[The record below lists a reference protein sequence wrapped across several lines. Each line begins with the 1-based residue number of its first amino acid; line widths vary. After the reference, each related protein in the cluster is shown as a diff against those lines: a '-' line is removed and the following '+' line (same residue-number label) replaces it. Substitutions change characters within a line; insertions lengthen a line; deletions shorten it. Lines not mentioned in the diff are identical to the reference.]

1 MERRWKRAQNE
12 FGKVKQ
18 CHCERVKVLFTQ
30 LCPFVTPS
38 TVALKAPLSTEFSR
52 QEYWSGFQSL
62 LQGIFPTQGS
72 NLGLFSCI
80 AGGFFTVGA
89 TREDIVVT
97 KLREECVCV
106 LRGSMCFWHDK
117 RIEMSGSVYF
127 SLWAVDVVAGYGSI
141 SKVIY
146 SLA

>member
-1 MERRWKRAQNE
+1 MD
-12 FGKVKQ
+12 FS
-18 CHCERVKVLFTQ
+18 
-30 LCPFVTPS
+30 P
-38 TVALKAPLSTEFSR
+38 FSR
-52 QEYWSGFQSL
+52 ASSRPRDQTWD
-62 LQGIFPTQGS
+62 
-72 NLGLFSCI
+72 SCL
-80 AGGFFTVGA
+80 AGRFFTVGA